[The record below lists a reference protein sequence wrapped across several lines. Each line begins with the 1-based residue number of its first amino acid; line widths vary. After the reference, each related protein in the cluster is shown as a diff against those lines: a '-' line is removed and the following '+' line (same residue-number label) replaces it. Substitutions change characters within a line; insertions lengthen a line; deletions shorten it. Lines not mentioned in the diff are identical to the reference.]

1 VWENGNCDNY
11 LQEIKEIAD
20 YCAELCIAVN
30 SKGVRFL
37 KYLVSQGH
45 CDDVSRKLMC
55 IFISFT
61 STHMTWMKEKYCAH
75 S

>member
-1 VWENGNCDNY
+1 MVIVITAFSNKLRKLLITVQNF
-11 LQEIKEIAD
+11 IS
-20 YCAELCIAVN
+20 AVN

-37 KYLVSQGH
+37 KFLASQCN
-45 CDDVSRKLMC
+45 CDDVSRKLTC

-61 STHMTWMKEKYCAH
+61 STPMTWLKEKYCVH